1 MTINPI
7 EIIVLQADE
16 GKVLTNGETYSNKV
30 YLGIYDSPEN
40 WHEISEEEIPEEEI
54 NNEEIEE

>member
-16 GKVLTNGETYSNKV
+16 GNVLTNGETYSNKV

-40 WHEISEEEIPEEEI
+40 WHEISEEEIPEEI